1 MQKRRKAVFALYCI
15 VTHFSENYNS
25 FSALNPNFSDKIKD
39 EKRIRLTY
47 RGKKHILIVKS

>member
-15 VTHFSENYNS
+15 VAHFSENYNS
-25 FSALNPNFSDKIKD
+25 FSALNPNFSDKIED